1 MDIRILDSTKAD
13 CFTSVFHHIKALTDN
28 INVQFDHSRMY
39 IQAMDSAKVTV
50 FEISIPS
57 TWFDSYIISGQ
68 SAILLGLNSNIF
80 YRILSARDKCQNIQ
94 LIYLCDT
101 DDKLYVNMTGEI
113 KTVFDKNFE
122 VPLIELESDLME
134 IPVIEYQAEMSL
146 PSTNFAS
153 IVSQLKMFGDTMD
166 VECSE
171 NTINLS
177 ATTPEQGKM
186 SVEVKIEDLTAFA
199 IDEGEELSISFSLN
213 YLNIICLY
221 NKLARDI
228 ELKLSRDYP
237 MRVDYN
243 IGDGASITFFLAPKI
258 RLD

>member
-1 MDIRILDSTKAD
+1 
-13 CFTSVFHHIKALTDN
+13 
-28 INVQFDHSRMY
+28 
-39 IQAMDSAKVTV
+39 
-50 FEISIPS
+50 
-57 TWFDSYIISGQ
+57 
-68 SAILLGLNSNIF
+68 
-80 YRILSARDKCQNIQ
+80 
-94 LIYLCDT
+94 
-101 DDKLYVNMTGEI
+101 MTGEI